1 MEIFS
6 WWVALLRAELC
17 ALFWSPTFVNSLV
30 SALTVAAA
38 ADNDDGGG
46 GEDDG
51 VAAAISQRKT
61 RSKNL

>member
-1 MEIFS
+1 MVGCS
-6 WWVALLRAELC
+6 VAGCAR

-38 ADNDDGGG
+38 SDNDDGGG
-46 GEDDG
+46 DEDDG

-61 RSKNL
+61 R